1 MGRPRHPGQLYIAGV
16 HGHGAERGG
25 WLGGGKA
32 DVGGEESDGQDGG
45 AGGVDGGRGVV
56 VFAGWGVRERGGYR
70 GGWGAVLLLVGG
82 SGSVDGDGLMG
93 NPVYR
98 LYTLGH

>member
-1 MGRPRHPGQLYIAGV
+1 M
-16 HGHGAERGG
+16 
-25 WLGGGKA
+25 
-32 DVGGEESDGQDGG
+32 GGEESDGQDGG